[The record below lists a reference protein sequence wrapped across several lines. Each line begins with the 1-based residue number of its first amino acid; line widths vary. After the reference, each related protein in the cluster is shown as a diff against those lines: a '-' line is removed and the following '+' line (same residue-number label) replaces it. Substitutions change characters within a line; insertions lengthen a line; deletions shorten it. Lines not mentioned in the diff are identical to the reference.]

1 MSFTCES
8 STPKLLDSQVHAAS
22 KCYILNHPCRRY
34 KCYPVVVVFFEMI
47 GEVYVLIMGKLEL
60 NPGSGPIYWSYAHI
74 WVIST
79 LELLETVMTT

>member
-1 MSFTCES
+1 
-8 STPKLLDSQVHAAS
+8 
-22 KCYILNHPCRRY
+22 
-34 KCYPVVVVFFEMI
+34 VVVVFFEMI